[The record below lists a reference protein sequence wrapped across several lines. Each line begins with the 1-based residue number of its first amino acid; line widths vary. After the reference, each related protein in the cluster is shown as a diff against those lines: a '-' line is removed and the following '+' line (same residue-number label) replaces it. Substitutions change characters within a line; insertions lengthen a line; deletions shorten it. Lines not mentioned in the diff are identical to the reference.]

1 MHRRKAVP
9 DTMTID
15 DFLIRK
21 RGVVHGLMPRAL
33 RVQRLW
39 IDGRDRWVTLP
50 RHLAEHELQERF
62 GDWRA
67 AVALMRAGQEIHTS
81 AARYRAI
88 AVPQTH
94 FDLV

>member
-1 MHRRKAVP
+1 
-9 DTMTID
+9 MTIN

-21 RGVVHGLMPRAL
+21 RGAVHGLMPQAL

-39 IDGRDRWVTLP
+39 IDGRDRWVSLP
-50 RHLAEHELQERF
+50 RRVAEQELQERF

-67 AVALMRAGQEIHTS
+67 AVALLGAGQEIHTS

-88 AVPQTH
+88 AAPQI
-94 FDLV
+94 DIQLRP